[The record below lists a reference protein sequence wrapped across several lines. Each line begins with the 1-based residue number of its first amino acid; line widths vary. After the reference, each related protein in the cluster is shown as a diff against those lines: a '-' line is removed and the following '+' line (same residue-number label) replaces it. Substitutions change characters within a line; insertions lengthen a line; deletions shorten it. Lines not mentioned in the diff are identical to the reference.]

1 MGVEGEPETTV
12 VDDGDELARQRRKR
26 AARLGPLEP
35 AEPAEPADADL
46 TSLLNRCFAAI
57 EESGGAFDLGGY
69 LLDRGYR
76 WPSVER
82 VLAHLDGARAPRSP
96 HPAEAPRG
104 RP

>member
-26 AARLGPLEP
+26 AARLGPLGP
-35 AEPAEPADADL
+35 SEPADADL
-46 TSLLNRCFAAI
+46 PSLLDRCFAAI

-69 LLDRGYR
+69 LLDRGYG
-76 WPSVER
+76 WATVER

-96 HPAEAPRG
+96 HPAEAPWG